1 MIRMVSFVAA
11 LALAASITPVAASE
25 KSDCMRGVSM
35 IKAQLKKKH
44 PAPVLEQLRKALESA
59 NMEVAEGDWPE
70 CLDAVKAA
78 RNAIRK

>member
-1 MIRMVSFVAA
+1 MIRVVPYVAA
-11 LALAASITPVAASE
+11 LALAATMIPAAASE
-25 KSDCMRGVSM
+25 KADCMRGVSM
-35 IKAQLKKKH
+35 IKSQLKKKH
-44 PAPVLEQLRKALESA
+44 PAPVLEQLRKALDSA